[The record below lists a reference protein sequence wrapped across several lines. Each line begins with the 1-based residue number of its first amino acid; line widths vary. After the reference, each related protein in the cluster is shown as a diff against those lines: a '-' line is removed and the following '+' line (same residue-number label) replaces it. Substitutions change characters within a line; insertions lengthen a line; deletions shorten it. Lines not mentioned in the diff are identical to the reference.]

1 MTTSARAF
9 HSRVP
14 PLPSL
19 QPCPHEIAACDW
31 VPLSLFLSQPRFLA
45 SPLYACVYDLCRDAL
60 PENEGKARPV
70 TAIMGTQL
78 ELGFKPGAAW
88 LYHTSEWH
96 HEKHG
101 GKGEGEN
108 GLEEGK
114 GAKKG
119 AGNLERG
126 QDEEGFASLRED
138 KTLLERK

>member
-1 MTTSARAF
+1 
-9 HSRVP
+9 VP